1 MFIEKINIHFLK
13 CTRCVP
19 LYKQIPESAFKNK
32 IFNLNDFCF
41 WNVIIECKVNK
52 ATRINNANI
61 CKFMCVCEF
70 HVKSKKKIE

>member
-19 LYKQIPESAFKNK
+19 LYKQIPETAFKNK

-61 CKFMCVCEF
+61 CKLCVCVNF
-70 HVKSKKKIE
+70 M